1 MKQHFILSLQFLR
14 HIVTHSFSE
23 ELFRIELSQIIKS
36 KIVLENEVLYTRN
49 HITFLRIYL
58 AERSE
63 LLVSNEDLDFIEEL
77 PKWSLAGI
85 R

>member
-36 KIVLENEVLYTRN
+36 KIVYENEVLYTRN